1 MDKIKVPKT
10 LLERIIFYM
19 EFREAQIENLIDKRD
34 IEVLIKNNEMPK
46 LYYEIK
52 KILRRYKCIKEK
64 KFFY

>member
-19 EFREAQIENLIDKRD
+19 EFREAQIENILNGRDIDK
-34 IEVLIKNNEMPK
+34 LIKNGELPK

-52 KILRRYKCIKEK
+52 KILEEQK
-64 KFFY
+64 